1 MVTLVRLP
9 RGNLFYP
16 ITIARAVSFEKEIL
30 GFISEAEL
38 DELINF
44 VALHPE
50 RGDVIPGTG
59 GVRKL
64 RWSAGGKGRSKGLR
78 IMYFYHDLNMPSL
91 LAVYSNGERA
101 RLTKREEMQLARMA
115 EHLKKRAAARAARN
129 GFRFIS
135 LKMDN
140 GEGY

>member
-16 ITIARAVSFEKEIL
+16 ITIARAASFDKEIL
-30 GFISEAEL
+30 TILSELEL

-64 RWSAGGKGRSKGLR
+64 RWAGGGKGKSKGLR
-78 IMYFYHDLNMPSL
+78 IMYFYHDLNMPLFL
-91 LAVYSNGERA
+91 LAVYSKGERL
-101 RLTKREEMQLARMA
+101 RLTKGEERTLAKMA
-115 EHLKKRAAARAARN
+115 DDLKRKAALRALGGTVQGSSA
-129 GFRFIS
+129 
-135 LKMDN
+135 
-140 GEGY
+140 